1 MAVTA
6 AMVKE
11 LREKT
16 GAGMLDC
23 KKALEEANGDIT
35 KAAELLREKGLS
47 AAANKAGR
55 IATEGVVESYIH
67 AGGRIGVLVEINCET
82 DFVGKTDSF
91 REFARDV
98 AMQIAAANP
107 TYVRREEVPTDALD
121 KEREILKNQA
131 LNEGKPAH
139 IVDKM
144 VEGRISKFYEEVCL
158 LEQSFIKDPDKT
170 ISQLLNEKV
179 ATIGENISIRR
190 FARFELGEGLE
201 KKQENFAEEVM
212 AQANLNK

>member
-1 MAVTA
+1 MAVSA
-6 AMVKE
+6 SAVKE
-11 LREKT
+11 LRERT

-23 KKALEEANGDIT
+23 KKALDETNGDIE
-35 KAAELLREKGLS
+35 KAIAVLREKGLS

-82 DFVGKTDSF
+82 DFVGKTDQF
-91 REFARDV
+91 KEFARDI
-98 AMQIAAANP
+98 AMHIAAANP
-107 TYVRREEVPTDALD
+107 KYVRREEVPTEELD
-121 KEREILKNQA
+121 KEKEILKNQA
-131 LNEGKPAH
+131 LNEGKPEK
-139 IVDKM
+139 IVEKM
-144 VEGRISKFYEEVCL
+144 VEGRINKYYEEYCL

-170 ISQLLNEKV
+170 ISTLLNEKIS
-179 ATIGENISIRR
+179 TIGENISIRR

-212 AQANLNK
+212 SQVNK